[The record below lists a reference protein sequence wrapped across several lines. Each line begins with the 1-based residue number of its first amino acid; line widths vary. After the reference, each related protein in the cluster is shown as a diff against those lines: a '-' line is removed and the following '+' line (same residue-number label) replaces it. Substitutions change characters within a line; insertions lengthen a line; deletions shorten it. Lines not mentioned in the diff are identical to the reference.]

1 MEPIAEGSTGVAVE
15 DIQERLA
22 NLGYKIDDEERA
34 NSMFGPST
42 ATSVARFQMRPATLR
57 AMGSSPVRATSR
69 SSST

>member
-22 NLGYKIDDEERA
+22 NLGYKIDEDERA

-42 ATSVARFQMRPATLR
+42 ATSVARFWLAAHAKTDE
-57 AMGSSPVRATSR
+57 
-69 SSST
+69 STNPQRR